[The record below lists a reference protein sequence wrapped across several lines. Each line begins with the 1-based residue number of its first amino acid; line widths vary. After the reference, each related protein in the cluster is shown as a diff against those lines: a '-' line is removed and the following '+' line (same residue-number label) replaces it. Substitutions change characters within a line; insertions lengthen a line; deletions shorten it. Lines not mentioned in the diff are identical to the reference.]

1 MPAGARALCLAISI
15 ACGCIVWGVLISLPP
30 PFYPTEAE
38 RKGATASQVNSID
51 KSIWSN
57 RGYFPFEMYSLS
69 KHIMDILFVYSMDSC
84 LELLIWLHSF
94 LLRCAEYMVPR

>member
-1 MPAGARALCLAISI
+1 MPTGARALCLAISI

-51 KSIWSN
+51 KSIWNN
-57 RGYFPFEMYSLS
+57 RGFERYSLY
-69 KHIMDILFVYSMDSC
+69 KYVMDILFVYSMGSC
-84 LELLIWLHSF
+84 LESLIWLHSF
-94 LLRCAEYMVPR
+94 LLRCAGYMVPR

>member
-38 RKGATASQVNSID
+38 RKGATASQV
-51 KSIWSN
+51 KSMYKRIWN
-57 RGYFPFEMYSLS
+57 NFKIYSLS
-69 KHIMDILFVYSMDSC
+69 KYVMDFLFVYSMDSC

>member
-1 MPAGARALCLAISI
+1 MPTGARALCLAISI

-38 RKGATASQVNSID
+38 RKGATASQVNSLD
-51 KSIWSN
+51 KSIWSK
-57 RGYFPFEMYSLS
+57 RIFQMYSLY
-69 KHIMDILFVYSMDSC
+69 KYVIDILFVYSMDSC

-94 LLRCAEYMVPR
+94 LPRCAEYMVPR

>member
-1 MPAGARALCLAISI
+1 MKNDFRLYLENKNLVIMPAGARALCLAISI

-51 KSIWSN
+51 KSIWSK
-57 RGYFPFEMYSLS
+57 RSY
-69 KHIMDILFVYSMDSC
+69 ILKFTVC
-84 LELLIWLHSF
+84 INT
-94 LLRCAEYMVPR
+94 

>member
-1 MPAGARALCLAISI
+1 MVIILAGARALCLAISI

-38 RKGATASQVNSID
+38 RKGATASQVNSLD

-57 RGYFPFEMYSLS
+57 RGYFLL
-69 KHIMDILFVYSMDSC
+69 KCTVY
-84 LELLIWLHSF
+84 LNT
-94 LLRCAEYMVPR
+94 

>member
-1 MPAGARALCLAISI
+1 MPTGARALCLAISI

-51 KSIWSN
+51 KSI
-57 RGYFPFEMYSLS
+57 
-69 KHIMDILFVYSMDSC
+69 
-84 LELLIWLHSF
+84 
-94 LLRCAEYMVPR
+94 